1 MIVHPI
7 RSGGNQALVPHQLSH
22 FFAEEVRALAGLTGD
37 PRADRVIEAFAA
49 VPRERHVLPGPWTI
63 RSPMFDL
70 ATSRTPDDN
79 PAHLYHDVLIALDEK
94 AGINIGQ
101 PSLWARM
108 LTFAGVEF
116 GSRVLQVGAGSG
128 YYSAVLAQLI
138 GGEGRLLG
146 FETERRL
153 TGLAQR
159 ATSDIANIKI
169 SQGDAVTDLQAQD
182 GPFDLIIAFCGVT
195 HPPNPWLDALSV
207 NGRLLLPMTGSQGW
221 GAMCLFERSG
231 EAFKVTTLGS
241 CGFYPCISA
250 RNDEMAAALDRIWHD
265 RSRLNGWS
273 VTMRRIGD
281 GVEYDA
287 PPHPPVVAT

>member
-1 MIVHPI
+1 MPNPETAHIA
-7 RSGGNQALVPHQLSH
+7 R

-49 VPRERHVLPGPWTI
+49 IPRERHVPPGPWTI

-70 ATSRTPDDN
+70 ASSRTPDDN
-79 PAHLYHDVLIALDEK
+79 PAHLYHDVLIALDET

-108 LTFAGVEF
+108 LAFAGIPT

-128 YYSAVLAQLI
+128 YYSAVLAHMI
-138 GGEGRLLG
+138 GGEGSLLG
-146 FETERRL
+146 FETDRHL
-153 TGLAQR
+153 AGLAQS
-159 ATSDIANIKI
+159 ATSDIANIEI
-169 SQGDAVTDLQAQD
+169 RHGDAVTDLKVQD
-182 GPFDLIIAFCGVT
+182 GTFDLIIAFCGVT
-195 HPPNPWLDALSV
+195 HPPNPWLDALSAK
-207 NGRLLLPMTGSQGW
+207 GRLLLPMTGSQGW

-250 RNDEMAAALDRIWHD
+250 RSDKMAAALDSIWQD

-273 VTMRRIGD
+273 LTMRRKGD

-287 PPHPPVVAT
+287 PPHPPAVAT